1 MAAFSNAMHMADQMI
16 ASRHVSHDGVAE
28 AVKLLQQSGQADRA
42 YELQGRIAVAM
53 NRGELT
59 PEEAGMTLL
68 PSAQNR
74 MR

>member
-1 MAAFSNAMHMADQMI
+1 MADQMI

-59 PEEAGMTLL
+59 PEEAGMTLP
-68 PSAQNR
+68 PSVQNR